1 MFEYASAEKQG
12 GCKVCKKNSQ
22 RRYVKSNLKWY
33 IYVFWNISMILA
45 NVWLR
50 NVRLGIHSF
59 PICYLWYSN
68 WFKNETSVTLDANLA
83 EVNSEPCQ
91 TSKIEVSTKI
101 VRGFSFWTIF
111 TKSSILDLW
120 QDSKIDFEP
129 SNDLRKKLRL
139 RRLAESWMHL
149 SINYFRKTVA
159 YLFTKSIG
167 SYLWVAQNERS
178 VINPVYLG
186 GGTMVTKILDFR
198 LFERIQYALFRTF
211 CSPELSPE
219 SWILHCPCE
228 SFLEYLT

>member
-1 MFEYASAEKQG
+1 
-12 GCKVCKKNSQ
+12 
-22 RRYVKSNLKWY
+22 
-33 IYVFWNISMILA
+33 MILA

-50 NVRLGIHSF
+50 NVTFGIHSF

-68 WFKNETSVTLDANLA
+68 WFKNETSVTLDDNLA

-101 VRGFSFWTIF
+101 VHGFSFWTIF

-159 YLFTKSIG
+159 YIFIKSIR
-167 SYLWVAQNERS
+167 SYLWVAQNERP

-186 GGTMVTKILDFR
+186 GGTMVAKILDFR